1 MKNFLAGA
9 LAGAGLSTLVS
20 RQSRRDEQS
29 FRDIL
34 RGLTLGS
41 DPEALLQRI
50 AERAAKLVNASGAY
64 IERAD
69 IDGDRIVSTAG
80 WGDGL
85 PPVGTEGPYHGSVAA
100 EAIEAGT
107 GIIIP
112 DVRTESRSILRMLM
126 YHAPAIV
133 LPLVSA
139 NEVLG
144 ALVVIRNK
152 KFTRREISSLQ
163 LTAEL
168 TAISLRR
175 AIMLQESEK
184 RRRELQQALRDRN
197 ETLRIVSHDL
207 RNPLQT
213 IALTAAA
220 LDRPDVSV
228 VNRGK
233 LHEVIKRSATRMHRM
248 IQDLIDHA
256 TIEHAGGLPLN
267 PQPHHAEYLAEE
279 VCELTKIQA
288 HAKTVHVKCEI
299 HGSATVFVD
308 RDRLLQ
314 VLTNLIDNAL
324 KFTPEGGTI
333 RVQSKATDHEV
344 QFSVSDTGPG
354 IRETDR
360 VRVFEPYWQAEPT
373 KHLGTGLGLAIAK
386 AIVEQHGGR
395 IWVESAE
402 GQGSTFVFTIPA
414 KPENN

>member
-1 MKNFLAGA
+1 A
-9 LAGAGLSTLVS
+9 
-20 RQSRRDEQS
+20 QSRRDEQT
-29 FRDIL
+29 FREIL
-34 RGLTLGS
+34 RGLTLGA
-41 DPEALLQRI
+41 DPDALLQRI

-69 IDGDRIVSTAG
+69 LAGDRIVSTAG

-85 PPVGTEGPYHGSVAA
+85 PPVGTEGPYHGSIAA
-100 EAIEAGT
+100 DAIEAGT

-126 YHAPAIV
+126 YHAPAVV

-163 LTAEL
+163 LIAEL

-184 RRRELQQALRDRN
+184 RRRELQQALRDRD

-220 LDRPDVSV
+220 LDRQDVSV
-228 VNRGK
+228 VNRGT

-256 TIEHAGGLPLN
+256 TI
-267 PQPHHAEYLAEE
+267 
-279 VCELTKIQA
+279 
-288 HAKTVHVKCEI
+288 
-299 HGSATVFVD
+299 
-308 RDRLLQ
+308 
-314 VLTNLIDNAL
+314 
-324 KFTPEGGTI
+324 
-333 RVQSKATDHEV
+333 
-344 QFSVSDTGPG
+344 
-354 IRETDR
+354 
-360 VRVFEPYWQAEPT
+360 
-373 KHLGTGLGLAIAK
+373 
-386 AIVEQHGGR
+386 
-395 IWVESAE
+395 
-402 GQGSTFVFTIPA
+402 
-414 KPENN
+414 